1 MMTNKASTQA
11 ETEGWNR
18 PLELTLTIGGSVEL
32 VVEGMVSDGTND
44 EATGGPDDMKVLS
57 SRSSGS

>member
-11 ETEGWNR
+11 EMEGWNR
-18 PLELTLTIGGSVEL
+18 PLELTLTIGGSGEL

-57 SRSSGS
+57 PRSLRS